1 MAVFSEV
8 YQEYLYLKDINPK
21 PSEQSVKRLIEVVG
35 DLPVD
40 QYTRDHAKAFLASY
54 SGQKTGTRRRR
65 LQCITAILNFAYYEY
80 DIDKR
85 NPFARIIIKGEGK
98 DVTPRQPFSVA
109 ELKSLYRQSLSY
121 GKLRLILPILG
132 ETGCRLSEVLG
143 LLKEDVTEEDDFL
156 LIHIRENECR
166 GLKTAGSERSLPVV
180 SETAREALQRLL
192 EATSDSPYLFPR
204 YASDSAF
211 NAGGASA
218 TLSKHMRVV
227 YAGKTAHCL
236 RHTMRDRLRDADVPL
251 EAIDQIGGWS
261 SVGGVGTKYGRG
273 YSTRKLAEYLQRL
286 AL

>member
-1 MAVFSEV
+1 MHVISEV

-40 QYTRDHAKAFLASY
+40 QYTREHAKAFLASY

-98 DVTPRQPFSVA
+98 DVTPRQPFTLA
-109 ELKSLYRQSLSY
+109 ELKALYSASLSY
-121 GKLRLILPILG
+121 GQLRLILPILG
-132 ETGCRLSEVLG
+132 ETGCRLSEILG
-143 LLKEDVTEEDDFL
+143 LMREDVVTTEDDL
-156 LIHIRENECR
+156 LVIHIRENECR
-166 GLKTAGSERSLPVV
+166 GLKTTGSERSLPVV

-192 EATSDSPYLFPR
+192 EATSDSRYLFPR

-218 TLSKHMRVV
+218 TLSKHMRWTCHVF
-227 YAGKTAHCL
+227 
-236 RHTMRDRLRDADVPL
+236 VPL
-251 EAIDQIGGWS
+251 Q
-261 SVGGVGTKYGRG
+261 VLV
-273 YSTRKLAEYLQRL
+273 
-286 AL
+286 